1 MQGWRWALIGLAVL
15 LLGLLGT
22 AVLRQRRGPLSAR
35 TPARP
40 VPPCRQ
46 CHAHIARTYAH
57 VGMARSFQ
65 ALTGPTPTL
74 PAAAIRHARSGRLYE
89 VLRRG
94 DRLVQRRYEL
104 SPAGAQVNVFEMDA
118 THVIGS
124 GNHARTYFHL
134 TGAGEL
140 VELPLTWYA
149 QEKRWYLSPG
159 FDQSSP
165 PDFTRRAD
173 DSCLFCH
180 NGYPRGGAMAEGI
193 DCQRCHGDGT
203 RHAEMAS
210 HGATA
215 EQLRA
220 AIVNPAR
227 LSPALQMTVCIQCH
241 LDTTSVEL
249 PQMIRRFDRA
259 VFSFHP
265 R

>member
-94 DRLVQRRYEL
+94 DRLVPRPHQVT
-104 SPAGAQVNVFEMDA
+104 PAPAPRPCVVSDA
-118 THVIGS
+118 T
-124 GNHARTYFHL
+124 
-134 TGAGEL
+134 
-140 VELPLTWYA
+140 
-149 QEKRWYLSPG
+149 
-159 FDQSSP
+159 
-165 PDFTRRAD
+165 
-173 DSCLFCH
+173 
-180 NGYPRGGAMAEGI
+180 
-193 DCQRCHGDGT
+193 
-203 RHAEMAS
+203 
-210 HGATA
+210 
-215 EQLRA
+215 
-220 AIVNPAR
+220 
-227 LSPALQMTVCIQCH
+227 
-241 LDTTSVEL
+241 
-249 PQMIRRFDRA
+249 
-259 VFSFHP
+259 
-265 R
+265 